1 MPHILI
7 VAASTGKNLELAQEF
22 KHSLEVKGHEGTVVD
37 LCSLNAPMYT
47 PLAEKELSDLSVI
60 EHMMDLILSSD
71 AMIVCAP
78 EYNGSIP
85 PVLNNM
91 IAWLSVQS
99 KNFRLLFNQRTVGL
113 ASVSGGGGQHAVM
126 SMRMQFSYLGSNV
139 LGRPVIINKTKPF
152 NQSSI
157 DEMIEQVIV

>member
-1 MPHILI
+1 
-7 VAASTGKNLELAQEF
+7 
-22 KHSLEVKGHEGTVVD
+22 
-37 LCSLNAPMYT
+37 MYT

-78 EYNGSIP
+78 EYNGSVP